1 MQQIV
6 VGWEFQLPPSFCWN
20 WGLTLNFWHGA
31 ASLVENHLL
40 LMFKINNKTTLPS
53 LKRKQKHKTLA
64 SKTLNFN
71 VLYAEKE
78 VYRSQCRKK
87 KLQVKSTIGEYT

>member
-1 MQQIV
+1 
-6 VGWEFQLPPSFCWN
+6 
-20 WGLTLNFWHGA
+20 
-31 ASLVENHLL
+31 
-40 LMFKINNKTTLPS
+40 MFKINNKTTLPS

-87 KLQVKSTIGEYT
+87 NYK

>member
-1 MQQIV
+1 
-6 VGWEFQLPPSFCWN
+6 
-20 WGLTLNFWHGA
+20 
-31 ASLVENHLL
+31 
-40 LMFKINNKTTLPS
+40 MFKINNKTTLPS

-87 KLQVKSTIGEYT
+87 KTTSEKYNRGIYVKKKKKITHF